1 VKARACFA
9 SISLACSFAFSANAQ
24 APDATISK
32 KACYDAHVEAQ
43 EARQSGRMIEAR
55 SKLLICG
62 SPSCPERVQDD
73 CVQWASQLARSIP
86 SVVLEAEDEDGTIFE
101 VAVSM
106 DGKPFASQLDGKAIE
121 LDPGLHTF
129 VFRYKDRPPF
139 EQRVI
144 VREGERSKLVHA
156 SFAIAKPNQP
166 GGVVRGPT
174 PQTPIVPTHRPIPTS
189 VYIAGGAAAL
199 GLATFVVMG
208 AWGKSENS
216 NLSESCRPFCSDSDV
231 NGVKTKLIVADI
243 GLGVSVVALAV
254 GAVLFFGRPEV
265 PLSTAKA
272 FRFNVAPTEVGTG
285 GRISWGGTF

>member
-1 VKARACFA
+1 VKALACFA
-9 SISLACSFAFSANAQ
+9 SISLACALATSANAQ

-43 EARQSGRMIEAR
+43 EARQSGKLIDAR
-55 SKLLICG
+55 ARLLICG

-86 SVVLEAEDEDGTIFE
+86 SVVLEAEDEEGTILE
-101 VAVSM
+101 VAVLM

-139 EQRVI
+139 EQKVI

-156 SFAIAKPNQP
+156 NFAIAKPNQP
-166 GGVVRGPT
+166 RGNTRGEP
-174 PQTPIVPTHRPIPTS
+174 PLPVVPTHRPIPVG
-189 VYIAGGAAAL
+189 VYVAGGAAAL

-208 AWGKSENS
+208 AWGKSENAS
-216 NLSESCRPFCSDSDV
+216 LTESCRPFCSNSQV
-231 NGVKTKLIVADI
+231 SGVKTKLIAADV

-272 FRFNVAPTEVGTG
+272 FRFDVTPSEVGTG
-285 GRISWGGTF
+285 GRISWSGAF